1 MISYNFSGVR
11 AIRSDRANP
20 LRGTSSRSSEDPRRV
35 HELVKLNQ
43 LCRHGFCR
51 IDLLLIEDE
60 IIMPFHLVA
69 VGYLALGDLVSL
81 FAEKLVGDGSLALLV
96 QHSKADQGIEI

>member
-1 MISYNFSGVR
+1 MRIRLEEVR
-11 AIRSDRANP
+11 EP
-20 LRGTSSRSSEDPRRV
+20 
-35 HELVKLNQ
+35 VKLNQ

-60 IIMPFHLVA
+60 IIVPFQLVT

-81 FAEKLVGDGSLALLV
+81 FAEKLVGDGSFAFLV
-96 QHSKADQGIEI
+96 QNSKADLPL